1 MACEQTVRRKD
12 RPLIEKTGRWSKN
25 SSIILIQTENVEH
38 MMVFEK
44 AFDTCQIAS
53 GTWTNVE
60 DGPTFQTRF
69 GNFLFTRNFF
79 LPGPFL
85 L

>member
-1 MACEQTVRRKD
+1 
-12 RPLIEKTGRWSKN
+12 
-25 SSIILIQTENVEH
+25 
-38 MMVFEK
+38 MVLEK

-69 GNFLFTRNFF
+69 GNFLFTRKFF
-79 LPGPFL
+79 LPSPPL
-85 L
+85 P